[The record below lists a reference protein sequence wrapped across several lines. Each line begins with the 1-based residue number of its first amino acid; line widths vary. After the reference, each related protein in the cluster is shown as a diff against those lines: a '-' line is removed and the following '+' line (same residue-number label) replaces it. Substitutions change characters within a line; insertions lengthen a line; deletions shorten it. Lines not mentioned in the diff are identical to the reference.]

1 MSDLINNYGLY
12 ICIGLG
18 VLVVIVAIILIVGS
32 KKNKKEELKVE
43 EDNSSIL
50 DVNIDGV
57 VDKDFNYGYGKTNT
71 VVMKKEELVPEEKK
85 EEDKKED
92 KKED

>member
-1 MSDLINNYGLY
+1 MNEFINNYGIY

-18 VLVVIVAIILIVGS
+18 VLVIIVAIILIVSS
-32 KKNKKEELKVE
+32 KKNKEESKIE

-71 VVMKKEELVPEEKK
+71 VVMKKEELVPEEKQ
-85 EEDKKED
+85 EEKKED

>member
-1 MSDLINNYGLY
+1 MNEFINNYGLY

-71 VVMKKEELVPEEKK
+71 VVMKKEELVPEEKQ
-85 EEDKKED
+85 EEKKED